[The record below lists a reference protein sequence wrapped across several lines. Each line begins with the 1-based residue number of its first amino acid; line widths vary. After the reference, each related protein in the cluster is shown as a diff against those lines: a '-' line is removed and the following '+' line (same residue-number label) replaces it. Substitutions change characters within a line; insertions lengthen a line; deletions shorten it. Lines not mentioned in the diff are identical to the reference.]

1 MSQQSSADSLDPFKL
16 LPASL
21 FFHVFVS
28 TVGHKGSVKDGPE
41 RPQTNYSPSHAQFLS
56 HQNDLVLQKDVLI
69 VGKANISSKR
79 EIFFF
84 MWGWGGILDIDKLHY
99 SRRDVFKKKIFKYF
113 LPNSHGGEVSSSA
126 NSLQGQIC
134 QTSYLH
140 AGQSNLALRG

>member
-1 MSQQSSADSLDPFKL
+1 MSQQSSADSLDPFEL

-99 SRRDVFKKKIFKYF
+99 SRRDVFKKKKILNISCPTLMAEK
-113 LPNSHGGEVSSSA
+113 S
-126 NSLQGQIC
+126 
-134 QTSYLH
+134 
-140 AGQSNLALRG
+140 LALPTAYRGRFARLLTYMQGNQT

>member
-1 MSQQSSADSLDPFKL
+1 MSQQSSADPLDPFEL

-28 TVGHKGSVKDGPE
+28 TVGRKGSVKDGPE
-41 RPQTNYSPSHAQFLS
+41 HPQTNYSSSHAQFLS

-69 VGKANISSKR
+69 VGKAKISSKR

-99 SRRDVFKKKIFKYF
+99 SRRDVFKKNLKYF
-113 LPNSHGGEVSSSA
+113 LPNSHGREVSSSA

-134 QTSYLH
+134 QASYLH